1 MTRGI
6 RTITIGLGF
15 ATALTSVAMAG
26 GFSRGTADTDI
37 LYEEGGV
44 VTRMGVSYVMPQ
56 RGYDSITSPFLNGG
70 LAFSPTDDDYS
81 DAYAVPSFAGKFDLT
96 DDFRCAGTMTDAYGA
111 GASYGPQAIA
121 AGMADG
127 TGTESQKFTSTEI
140 GATCGFKFDLAK
152 GRAWIIGGVFG
163 EDFKFSQTVRLL
175 SDANLDGAPG
185 GPHPFGVLDLGGP
198 VDGANSGTLSFDGR
212 YELGYR
218 IGLAYEIPEI
228 ALRAQLLYRSAVKH
242 NPSGSFDFVD
252 FNGADLAS
260 YSTMG
265 YGTLPQSLEL
275 KVQSGIAPGWLAFGS
290 VKWTDWSVVQTLDY
304 TIDTSATVL
313 GTAIPTELE
322 YFWQDGWTVSG
333 GVGHAFNDMVSG
345 SMSLTWDKG
354 VSTTED
360 VFTDTWTLGGG
371 LAIAANSNTK
381 LSVGGAIS
389 YLTAGS
395 VAAEAVPGGGG
406 PGDTFAYSV
415 GNDWSYA
422 VGGNLLINF

>member
-37 LYEEGGV
+37 LYEEGGA
-44 VTRMGVSYVMPQ
+44 VTRLGAVYVMPQ
-56 RGYDSITSPFLNGG
+56 RGYEMIGG
-70 LAFSPTDDDYS
+70 APATDGDYS
-81 DAYAVPSFAGKFDLT
+81 DAYVVPSLAFKLDVNDDL
-96 DDFRCAGTMTDAYGA
+96 RCAATMTDAYGG
-111 GASYGPQAIA
+111 GATYGDQAIA
-121 AGMADG
+121 AGRLDG
-127 TGTESQKFTSTEI
+127 TGTVTKNFTSNEI
-140 GATCGFKFDLAK
+140 GATCGFKFDLGK

-163 EDFKFSQTVRLL
+163 ENFTYSETVSLADMTYL
-175 SDANLDGAPG
+175 NGIGSPLE
-185 GPHPFGVLDLGGP
+185 PFGGSSAGE
-198 VDGANSGTLSFDGR
+198 NSGTLSFNGQ

-218 IGLAYEIPEI
+218 VGVAYEIPEI
-228 ALRAQLLYRSAVKH
+228 ALRAQLMYRSGVKH
-242 NPSGSFDFVD
+242 DPGGSFRFFDTATGDTLLGGAADF
-252 FNGADLAS
+252 
-260 YSTMG
+260 STLG
-265 YGTLPQSLEL
+265 HGRLPQSVEL
-275 KVQSGIAPGWLAFGS
+275 KAQSGIAPGWLAFGS

-304 TIDTSATVL
+304 TISFPPPTGDRDTN
-313 GTAIPTELE
+313 LE
-322 YFWQDGWTVSG
+322 YFWKDGWTVSG

-345 SMSLTWDKG
+345 SLSLTWDQG

-381 LSVGGAIS
+381 LSVGGAVS
-389 YLTAGS
+389 YLTSGS
-395 VAAEAVPGGGG
+395 VAQQLGADG

-422 VGGNLLINF
+422 LGGNLLIKF